1 MQSHAKDNRRQNQHT
16 DCPFYRVCC
25 LPPGDWGHVLLCQP
39 KAALMGEFYRKNRP
53 GIPEAPLPV
62 ITCWQVTSLGLIC
75 EIKELYGA
83 SSGSYILG
91 IFMTQEYTIL
101 QFPKA
106 PEIPLGEPA
115 GNSDRRLGQRKC
127 CRGSSMHTLHMSVPF
142 KPENAMCTH
151 MEASSSLSTSLLIST
166 CMQAQSLSHVWLCNP
181 IDCSP
186 SGSSVCGISQ
196 ARILEWVAI
205 SFFRGSSWPRDQ
217 NYVSCVSS
225 TGKQIL
231 YHWATWEAQKAQNSR
246 PPSSGTL

>member
-1 MQSHAKDNRRQNQHT
+1 MRELSLFLALPGLPCPFPDPLWRPFPELHKGLRTGMQSHAKDNRRQNQHT

-127 CRGSSMHTLHMSVPF
+127 CRGSRMPTLH
-142 KPENAMCTH
+142 
-151 MEASSSLSTSLLIST
+151 
-166 CMQAQSLSHVWLCNP
+166 
-181 IDCSP
+181 
-186 SGSSVCGISQ
+186 
-196 ARILEWVAI
+196 
-205 SFFRGSSWPRDQ
+205 
-217 NYVSCVSS
+217 VS
-225 TGKQIL
+225 
-231 YHWATWEAQKAQNSR
+231 AF
-246 PPSSGTL
+246 